1 MKHYAIE
8 AIGTGTNTRY
18 CVKQVY
24 KGGTHPA
31 IYKTFKT
38 VKSALEA
45 AFIAGIEVEAVGDL
59 YEIIGIAN

>member
-18 CVKQVY
+18 IVKQVC
-24 KGGTHPA
+24 KHGTVSA
-31 IYKTFKT
+31 IHTTFKT